1 MSKGIKKFG
10 SLIQKLGEILGVE
23 KIFHTPSPKIV
34 TFNFPKF
41 LHMSLELNC
50 LKTLK
55 IYLNSIR
62 LKLVKLRI
70 LCVTRM
76 FSTDSPKP

>member
-1 MSKGIKKFG
+1 MSKGIKNFG
-10 SLIQKLGEILGVE
+10 SLIQKLGEILGV
-23 KIFHTPSPKIV
+23 KKNFPTHSPKIV
-34 TFNFPKF
+34 MFNFPKF

-55 IYLNSIR
+55 IWLNSIR

-70 LCVTRM
+70 LYFTRM
-76 FSTDSPKP
+76 PGYIVE